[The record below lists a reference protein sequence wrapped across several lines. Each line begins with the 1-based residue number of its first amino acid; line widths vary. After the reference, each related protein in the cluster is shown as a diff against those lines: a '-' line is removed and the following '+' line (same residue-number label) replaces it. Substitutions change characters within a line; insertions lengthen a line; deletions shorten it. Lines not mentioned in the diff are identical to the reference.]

1 MKQDCGFTAFEVQT
15 QRKRMTPMTDE
26 SGKTRKAKPGSGQ
39 RARAGKGRLRYSHFL
54 QESRETRQRDG
65 RGISE
70 APKPLAARFL
80 SGGA

>member
-1 MKQDCGFTAFEVQT
+1 MKRDCGFTVSEIQT

-39 RARAGKGRLRYSHFL
+39 HTRAGKGRLRYSQFL

-70 APKPLAARFL
+70 ALKPLAA
-80 SGGA
+80 